1 MRSRLHSLAWFTGL
15 SAALLLAA
23 PLAHAANVLT
33 KVTSYGAVPLP
44 FTTGYS
50 STLTP
55 AQVTP
60 TDLFYE
66 DYRFTV
72 ADGTFSSVSATF
84 DLGQIFSISNLQAR
98 LLVDPDPT
106 SMPITPWALTSASVL
121 QRWSNAVASGQG
133 TGTLQA
139 INPYSLAA
147 GSYIFEVRGNVTG
160 AAGGSYG
167 GVFNVA
173 AVPEADG
180 MLMAFAGIALVGLFG
195 LFSRRRVR

>member
-1 MRSRLHSLAWFTGL
+1 MRTCIRSLGPIAGL
-15 SAALLLAA
+15 TAVLLLAA
-23 PLAHAANVLT
+23 PLAHASNVLT
-33 KVTSYGAVPLP
+33 KVTSFGTVGLP

-84 DLGQIFSISNLQAR
+84 DLGQIFSIANLSAR

-106 SMPITPWALTSASVL
+106 SMPTTPWALTASSVL
-121 QRWSNAVASGQG
+121 QRWSNAVASGMG
-133 TGTLQA
+133 TGSVQA

-167 GVFNVA
+167 GVFNIA
-173 AVPEADG
+173 AVPEVDG
-180 MLMAFAGIALVGLFG
+180 MLMAIAGIALLGLFG
-195 LFSRRRVR
+195 RGRRRVR

>member
-1 MRSRLHSLAWFTGL
+1 MRTRLCSLAWFAAMP
-15 SAALLLAA
+15 AALLLAS
-23 PLAHAANVLT
+23 PLAHSANVLT
-33 KVTSYGAVPLP
+33 KVTSYDTVALP

-98 LLVDPDPT
+98 LMVDPDPT
-106 SMPITPWALTSASVL
+106 SMPTTPWNLTGASVL
-121 QRWSNAVASGQG
+121 QRWSNVVASGQG
-133 TGTLQA
+133 TGSVQA
-139 INPYSLAA
+139 INPYSLSA
-147 GSYIFEVRGNVTG
+147 GSYIFEVRGSVTG

-167 GVFNVA
+167 GVFNIA
-173 AVPEADG
+173 AVPEAEG
-180 MLMAFAGIALVGLFG
+180 LLMAFAGIALVGLFG
-195 LFSRRRVR
+195 RRRAL

>member
-1 MRSRLHSLAWFTGL
+1 MRTRPCSVAWLAGL
-15 SAALLLAA
+15 PVALLLIA
-23 PLAHAANVLT
+23 PLAHASNVLT
-33 KVTSYGAVPLP
+33 KVTSYGTVSLP

-60 TDLFYE
+60 TDIFYE

-84 DLGQIFSISNLQAR
+84 DLGQIFSIANLSAR

-106 SMPITPWALTSASVL
+106 AMPTTPWTLTAASVL
-121 QRWSNAVASGQG
+121 QRWSNVVASGQG
-133 TGTLQA
+133 TGNVQA
-139 INPYSLAA
+139 INPYNLSG

-167 GVFNVA
+167 GVFNIA

-195 LFSRRRVR
+195 RRRSR

>member
-1 MRSRLHSLAWFTGL
+1 MRTRLCSLAWFAAMP
-15 SAALLLAA
+15 AALLLAS
-23 PLAHAANVLT
+23 PLAHSANVLT
-33 KVTSYGAVPLP
+33 KVTSYGTVALP

-98 LLVDPDPT
+98 LMVDPDPT
-106 SMPITPWALTSASVL
+106 SMPTTPWNLTGASVL
-121 QRWSNAVASGQG
+121 QRWSNVVASGQG
-133 TGTLQA
+133 TGSVQA
-139 INPYSLAA
+139 INPYNLPA
-147 GSYIFEVRGNVTG
+147 GSYIFEVRGSVTG

-167 GVFNVA
+167 GVFNIA
-173 AVPEADG
+173 AVPEAEG
-180 MLMAFAGIALVGLFG
+180 LLMAFAGIALVGLFG
-195 LFSRRRVR
+195 RRRAL

>member
-1 MRSRLHSLAWFTGL
+1 MRSRLHALAGFTSL
-15 SAALLLAA
+15 SAVLLLAA
-23 PLAHAANVLT
+23 PVAHAADVLT
-33 KVTSYGAVPLP
+33 KVTSYGTVSLP

-60 TDLFYE
+60 SDLFYE

-84 DLGQIFSISNLQAR
+84 DLGQIFSISNLSAR

-106 SMPITPWALTSASVL
+106 AMPTTPWSLPPASVL
-121 QRWSNAVASGQG
+121 QRWSDVVASGQG
-133 TGTLQA
+133 TGNVQV
-139 INPYSLAA
+139 INPYSLSA

-167 GVFNVA
+167 GVFNIA

-180 MLMAFAGIALVGLFG
+180 MLMGFAGIALIGLFG
-195 LFSRRRVR
+195 RRRAR

>member
-1 MRSRLHSLAWFTGL
+1 MRTRLCSVAWLAGL
-15 SAALLLAA
+15 PVALLLIA
-23 PLAHAANVLT
+23 PLAHASNVLT
-33 KVTSYGAVPLP
+33 KVTSYGTVSLP

-60 TDLFYE
+60 TDIFYE

-84 DLGQIFSISNLQAR
+84 DLGQIFSIANLSAR

-106 SMPITPWALTSASVL
+106 AMPTTPWTLTAASVL
-121 QRWSNAVASGQG
+121 QRWSNVVASGQG
-133 TGTLQA
+133 TGNVQA
-139 INPYSLAA
+139 INPYNLSG

-167 GVFNVA
+167 GVFNIA

-195 LFSRRRVR
+195 RRRSR